1 MEIKYNVQAPPK
13 KAFQGGAKSEEV
25 KAIEDFL
32 TSGNA
37 KNMCFQYDTPKAA
50 KSKITTISSHRRKY
64 NAAHSKGYDAYRV
77 EACIYIVRAAG
88 TGKGK

>member
-13 KAFQGGAKSEEV
+13 NQFHGGSKSEEV

-37 KNMCFQYDTPKAA
+37 KNMCFQYESAKAA
-50 KSKITTISSHRRKY
+50 KTKLSTISSHRRKY
-64 NAAHSKGYDAYRV
+64 NEKNPKGYDAYRV
-77 EACIYIVRAAG
+77 DNCIYIVRL
-88 TGKGK
+88 TGRKG

>member
-13 KAFQGGAKSEEV
+13 KSFSGGKKSAEILAV
-25 KAIEDFL
+25 EDFL

-37 KNMCFQYDTPKAA
+37 KNMCFQYDTPKEA
-50 KSKITTISSHRRKY
+50 KSKLSTISSHRKKY

-77 EACIYIVRAAG
+77 DNCIYVVRMA
-88 TGKGK
+88 KK

>member
-13 KAFQGGAKSEEV
+13 KAFNDGAKSEEV

-37 KNMCFQYDTPKAA
+37 KNMCFEYSTDKEA
-50 KSKITTISSHRRKY
+50 KSKLSTVSSHRKKY
-64 NAAHSKGYDAYRV
+64 NNSHPKGYDAYRV
-77 EACIYIVRAAG
+77 DRCIYIVRLG
-88 TGKGK
+88 VKK

>member
-13 KAFQGGAKSEEV
+13 KSFQGGAKSEEI

-37 KNMCFQYDTPKAA
+37 KNMCFEYEDTNQA
-50 KSKITTISSHRRKY
+50 KSKLSTVKSYRRREGLEK
-64 NAAHSKGYDAYRV
+64 SFDAYRV

-88 TGKGK
+88 TGKAK

>member
-13 KAFQGGAKSEEV
+13 KMFNGGAKSEEV

-37 KNMCFQYDTPKAA
+37 KNMCFQYEDGKQA
-50 KSKITTISSHRRKY
+50 KSKLSTISSHRKKY
-64 NAAHSKGYDAYRV
+64 NENHPKGYDAYRV
-77 EACIYIVRAAG
+77 DNCIYIVRL
-88 TGKGK
+88 TKSK

>member
-13 KAFQGGAKSEEV
+13 KAFNGGAKSEEV

-37 KNMCFQYDTPKAA
+37 KN
-50 KSKITTISSHRRKY
+50 ILTTLNMRKDYNDELFRRY
-64 NAAHSKGYDAYRV
+64 ETA
-77 EACIYIVRAAG
+77 
-88 TGKGK
+88 TL

>member
-1 MEIKYNVQAPPK
+1 VEIKYNVQAPPK
-13 KAFQGGAKSEEV
+13 KSFQGGTKSEEI

-50 KSKITTISSHRRKY
+50 KSKLSPISSHRRE
-64 NAAHSKGYDAYRV
+64 YDAANAKGN
-77 EACIYIVRAAG
+77 EA
-88 TGKGK
+88 